1 MSIFDPINRTFGGF
15 NQKVSGLGLPG
26 GLGLLQAGTDIL
38 GGQPIGQA
46 VRGGLQTFQS
56 VSQLDEERKR
66 KELVKKLVSDGG
78 FTPQEQQ
85 FLAALP
91 SDQVASAALKI
102 RSDKQAAANKL
113 ANKVTMDTL
122 SAEDVSALGLPEGTI
137 VQRNN
142 QTQALNILREPKTPK
157 ETTTETRTRL
167 ADEYKLSGDARTRY
181 ILTGSIE
188 NNKETAAEQRT
199 ALADI
204 YQLNGEERKSYILT
218 GKLPTPPNDKDRFQE
233 KGAYKV
239 GDQIIASVTFDKTT
253 GQLFYKQPTADGEVR
268 VDIDVTQATPLTD
281 SYFSL
286 GIPNT
291 SQFMKLKEKVRD
303 DSVSLKR
310 YTSYLKNI
318 ENAGVGLERLGDD
331 LTAYFKTLFSTN
343 ADRMKLS
350 EEELALRVARGELQG
365 LIGRSRIETV
375 GGGVMTEQDAL
386 RIIQNLGGDVSLLQ
400 NPEVVRQQISRLFE
414 DKYSSY
420 ESNIRDYNTAVDQRY
435 GALDYEKITPIE
447 VDTSLLSADVVKNL
461 GLSTS
466 IDGIPTNEL
475 TANQIKTMKK
485 DDLLNLDID
494 QLTPEAVQALIE
506 RLQ

>member
-1 MSIFDPINRTFGGF
+1 
-15 NQKVSGLGLPG
+15 
-26 GLGLLQAGTDIL
+26 
-38 GGQPIGQA
+38 
-46 VRGGLQTFQS
+46 
-56 VSQLDEERKR
+56 
-66 KELVKKLVSDGG
+66 
-78 FTPQEQQ
+78 
-85 FLAALP
+85 
-91 SDQVASAALKI
+91 
-102 RSDKQAAANKL
+102 
-113 ANKVTMDTL
+113 MDTL
-122 SAEDVSALGLPEGTI
+122 SEEDVSALGLPEGTI

-157 ETTTETRTRL
+157 ETTNQTRTRL
-167 ADEYKLSGDARTRY
+167 ADEYKLTGDARTRY

-188 NNKETAAEQRT
+188 NNKQTATEQRT

-204 YQLNGEERKSYILT
+204 YQLNDEEKKSYILT

-239 GDQIIASVTFDKTT
+239 GDKIIASVTFDKNS

-281 SYFSL
+281 SYFNL

-291 SQFMKLKEKVRD
+291 GQFMKLKEKVRD

-318 ENAGVGLERLGDD
+318 ENAGIGMERLGDD

-466 IDGIPTNEL
+466 IDGVPTNEL

-485 DDLLNLDID
+485 DDLLNLNID
-494 QLTPEAVQALIE
+494 ELTPEAVQALIE

>member
-1 MSIFDPINRTFGGF
+1 MGIFDNF
-15 NQKVSGLGLPG
+15 NQRVTGLGLPG

-38 GGQPIGQA
+38 GGQQIGDA
-46 VRGGLQTFQS
+46 VRSGLQTYQGLS
-56 VSQLDEERKR
+56 SIDEERKR
-66 KELVKKLVSDGG
+66 KLLVQKLASEGG
-78 FTPQEQQ
+78 FTQQEQQ

-142 QTQALNILREPKTPK
+142 QTEALNILREPKQPK
-157 ETTTETRTRL
+157 ETTNQTRTRL
-167 ADEYKLSGDARTRY
+167 ADDYNLTGDARTRY
-181 ILTGSIE
+181 ILTGSLE
-188 NNKETAAEQRT
+188 NNKQTASEQRT

-204 YQLNGEERKSYILT
+204 YKLNDEERKSYILT

-239 GDQIIASVTFDKTT
+239 GDKIIASVTFDKTL
-253 GQLFYKQPTADGEVR
+253 GQLFYKQPTADGDVR

-281 SYFSL
+281 SYFNL

-291 SQFMKLKEKVRD
+291 GQFMKLKEKVRD

-318 ENAGVGLERLGDD
+318 ENAGIGLERLGDD
-331 LTAYFKTLFSTN
+331 LTAYLKTFFSTN

-386 RIIQNLGGDVSLLQ
+386 RIIENLGGDVSLLQ
-400 NPEVVRQQISRLFE
+400 NPEVVREQISRLFE
-414 DKYSSY
+414 NKYSSY
-420 ESNIRDYNTAVDQRY
+420 EDNIRDYNTAVDQRY

-447 VDTSLLSADVVKNL
+447 VNTSLLSTDVVKNL

-466 IDGIPTNEL
+466 IDGVPTNKL

-485 DDLLNLDID
+485 DDLLNINID
-494 QLTPEAVQALIE
+494 ELTPEAVQAVIE
-506 RLQ
+506 RLK